1 MTHFSH
7 DYEQGIKD
15 ERERIVALLEQIATQ
30 QQAVIDFNPNRGDND
45 LRHAA
50 RSTVFQAIALI
61 KGEPN
66 E

>member
-15 ERERIVALLEQIATQ
+15 ERERVVALLEKIASQ
-30 QQAVIDFNPNRGDND
+30 QQAVIDFNPSRGDND

-61 KGEPN
+61 KGEPQ
-66 E
+66 

>member
-1 MTHFSH
+1 MTHFSA

-15 ERERIVALLEQIATQ
+15 EQERIISLLEKIAVQ

-61 KGEPN
+61 KGEPSV
-66 E
+66 

>member
-1 MTHFSH
+1 MHFSH

-15 ERERIVALLEQIATQ
+15 EQERIIALLESIAVGQ
-30 QQAVIDFNPNRGDND
+30 QKVIQFNPNRGDND

-50 RSTVFQAIALI
+50 CATIYQAIALI

>member
-1 MTHFSH
+1 MTHFTH

-15 ERERIVALLEQIATQ
+15 ERERVIALLEKIASQ

-45 LRHAA
+45 IRHAA

-61 KGEPN
+61 KGEPK
-66 E
+66 